1 MCYDIAFMTRQSE
14 QYARRYGTTEEWE
27 EVKKT
32 LPPTYHAS
40 GFDAPDIPVITNEHP
55 EKVQL
60 MQWGFVPMVYAPK
73 KGGRPLN
80 TLNARNDN
88 IYNPRSIYRKSAES
102 KHCLVMID
110 GWFDHHK
117 KDGVAYPHYVQLKN
131 HEPFMIAGLWQ
142 TFVSEKDEIELNTV
156 TLITGPANKEVAW
169 VHNEPAYS
177 PESRMVYVVSPEDD
191 ERWLFSDEETA
202 MELIKPLPDDTLE
215 YYPCEPIKSNKKLG
229 RVYLGNV
236 PEIQRRRR
244 YLELEENQGT
254 LF

>member
-1 MCYDIAFMTRQSE
+1 MCYDVAFMTRQSE
-14 QYARRYGTTEEWE
+14 QYARRYGTADDWE
-27 EVKKT
+27 EVKKI

-40 GFDAPDIPVITNEHP
+40 GFDEPDLPVVTNESP
-55 EKVQL
+55 DRVQV
-60 MQWGFVPMVYAPK
+60 MQWGFVPMVYAPR

-102 KHCLVMID
+102 RHCLVMID

-117 KDGVAYPHYVQLKN
+117 KDGIAYPYYVQLKTK
-131 HEPFMIAGLWQ
+131 EPFMIAGLWQ
-142 TFVSEKDEIELNTV
+142 TYVSERDEIEVNTV
-156 TLITGPANKEVAW
+156 TLITGPANKEIAW

-191 ERWLFSDEETA
+191 ERWLFSDEDVS
-202 MELIKPLPDDTLE
+202 MELIRPLPDDTLD

-236 PEIQRRRR
+236 PEIQGKRR
-244 YLELEENQGT
+244 YPELEESQGS